1 MASDSKVIDYLNQ
14 GLKMELT
21 AINQYFL
28 HSRLAYDWGF
38 DKLGAKQYE
47 ESIEEM
53 QHADQFMQRILFLG
67 GLPKMQELEKLR
79 IGETV
84 REMLE
89 GDLAGE
95 NESLAFYREAAGYC
109 ESVQDYAS
117 RDLFTKL
124 IADEEG
130 HADWLETQ
138 LKLMDQLGDA
148 NYLQMQ
154 MVSADAEGEE
164 ESGEDSE

>member
-1 MASDSKVIDYLNQ
+1 MSGDKKVIEYLNQ

-53 QHADQFMQRILFLG
+53 QHADQFMQRILYLG
-67 GLPKMQELEKLR
+67 GLPNMQELEKLR
-79 IGETV
+79 IGESV
-84 REMLE
+84 REMFE
-89 GDLAGE
+89 CDLAGE
-95 NESLAFYREAAGYC
+95 RESLAFYREAAAYC

-117 RDLFTKL
+117 RDVFTKL

-130 HADWLETQ
+130 HEDWLETQ
-138 LKLMDQLGDA
+138 LKLMDSLGDA
-148 NYLQMQ
+148 TYLQTQ
-154 MVSADAEGEE
+154 MVAANEGED
-164 ESGEDSE
+164 ES